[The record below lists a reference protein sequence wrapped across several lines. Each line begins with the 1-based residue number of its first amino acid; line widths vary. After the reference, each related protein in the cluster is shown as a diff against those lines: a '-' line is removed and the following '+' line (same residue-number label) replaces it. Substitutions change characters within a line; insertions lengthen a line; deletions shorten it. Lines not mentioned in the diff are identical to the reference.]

1 MEPHR
6 SISNSIVKR
15 YSGNDTK
22 RGAFWENN
30 TMSKFSDIYKVRYIL
45 YRVYRVIIDI
55 TCNVSSVEMLFELPN
70 RVL

>member
-30 TMSKFSDIYKVRYIL
+30 TMSKFSDIYKVI
-45 YRVYRVIIDI
+45 
-55 TCNVSSVEMLFELPN
+55 
-70 RVL
+70 